1 MPPTAAV
8 RPSSMR
14 HHTFDHRR
22 PDLTPYGFTCEL
34 WKGALMRRPDRHNEI
49 ELNLLSRGS
58 LAYLLG
64 GRRVT
69 LREGHLGVF
78 WAALPHQVIG
88 SDGDP
93 EYHVVTV
100 PLAWFLQCRLPE
112 GFVDGLLAGKF
123 LSTSMGDRM
132 VSEAMRCRQWIRD
145 LGEGKGEPPEEFL
158 LELRAWLLRIA
169 KTMPAKG
176 EGARGKLRRTES
188 AATAG
193 KAERMAGYIARHH
206 QEHISVEDVAGH
218 VGLHPNYAMTLF
230 KGTFRTTLN
239 EYLTH
244 YRIAQAQRLLS
255 TTDDK
260 VVDVGLEAGFR
271 TVSSFYEAFR
281 KACGTSPSRFR
292 KQQRGIR

>member
-1 MPPTAAV
+1 
-8 RPSSMR
+8 MR
-14 HHTFDHRR
+14 HHTFDHHR

-58 LAYLLG
+58 LTYLLG

-88 SDGDP
+88 SEGDP

-100 PLAWFLQCRLPE
+100 PLAWFLQCRLPT
-112 GFVDGLLAGKF
+112 GFVDRLLAGSF
-123 LSTSMGDRM
+123 LTASVAERLGAET
-132 VSEAMRCRQWIRD
+132 ERCRQWIRD
-145 LGEGKGEPPEEFL
+145 LGDGKSDPPEEFL
-158 LELRAWLLRIA
+158 LELQAWLVRISKVLPDRGGGGGRGRRPQDA
-169 KTMPAKG
+169 
-176 EGARGKLRRTES
+176 GA
-188 AATAG
+188 AG
-193 KAERMAGYIARHH
+193 KAEQMAGYIARHH
-206 QEHISVEDVAGH
+206 QEDIGVEDVAGH

-230 KGTFRTTLN
+230 RRTFRTTLN
-239 EYLTH
+239 GYLTH

-260 VVDVGLEAGFR
+260 VVDVGFEAGFR
-271 TVSSFYEAFR
+271 TSSGFYEAFR

-292 KQQRGIR
+292 RSQRGNR